1 MKLLILTGPAG
12 AGKNTI
18 AELAA
23 KKREKCAVIDVDTI
37 RWFLRNPHKAPWE
50 GEEGKTQQFLGVK
63 NACTLAEN
71 FLKENCDVIIL
82 DVIND
87 ETAKLYRELLK
98 NPIGRKNPT
107 ISWRQKCL
115 HARREFSQRK
125 LRRNYFGCYKRRNR
139 ETLSR
144 TAKKSDRKE
153 KPNNFLA
160 SKMPARSPRIFSKKT
175 AT

>member
-50 GEEGKTQQFLGVK
+50 GKEGKAQQLLGVK
-63 NACTLAEN
+63 NACALAEN
-71 FLKENCDVIIL
+71 FMKENCDVIIL

-98 NPIGRKNPT
+98 NHNPK
-107 ISWRQKCL
+107 ILLLLPSFEEIQKRNTMRPPRL
-115 HARREFSQRK
+115 RREEIEMI
-125 LRRNYFGCYKRRNR
+125 YKWQESLTEFDERIDNSN
-139 ETLSR
+139 LS
-144 TAKKSDRKE
+144 AEEAAESFLK
-153 KPNNFLA
+153 NF
-160 SKMPARSPRIFSKKT
+160 
-175 AT
+175 

>member
-98 NPIGRKNPT
+98 NHNPK
-107 ISWRQKCL
+107 ILLLLPSFEEIQKRNTMRPPRL
-115 HARREFSQRK
+115 RREEIEMI
-125 LRRNYFGCYKRRNR
+125 YKWQESLTEFDERIDNSN
-139 ETLSR
+139 LS
-144 TAKKSDRKE
+144 AEEAAESFLK
-153 KPNNFLA
+153 NF
-160 SKMPARSPRIFSKKT
+160 
-175 AT
+175 